1 MGVAL
6 CVGVNYYENANCLDQ
21 CIDDACSVANAL
33 ARHGDNSKNFDVACC
48 LAEDE
53 RSAITRAQLRQ
64 CLENLFQT
72 QTDTV
77 VFYFSGHGA
86 VDAYGGYL
94 CTSEVDDVHDG
105 LSMDVLMQ
113 MVERSP
119 AINKIIIL
127 DSCHSGTLGDM
138 STRGEMAGFCKLPP
152 NTVIMA
158 ACTAKKVAY
167 EGVFTPLLVDA
178 LMGGAMNLVG
188 EVTPGGVYSYV
199 DRAMGVWYQRPV
211 FKSNVQNFVSL
222 RKNKPPIDLSQL
234 QLITDLFEKPDQLFA
249 LDPSYEEDKRDV
261 EDKTHNILH
270 EQIFKILRKYA
281 SLNLVVPVGTEYMYH
296 AAVESRACKLTA
308 LGRYYWNLVD
318 DNRI

>member
-6 CVGVNYYENANCLDQ
+6 CVGVNYYQYANCLEQ
-21 CIDDACSVANAL
+21 CIDDAASVANAL
-33 ARHGDNSKNFDVACC
+33 ARNGDGSKNFDVACC
-48 LAEDE
+48 LAEDAQ
-53 RSAITRAQLRQ
+53 SAISKAQLKQ

-77 VFYFSGHGA
+77 VFYFSGHGS

-94 CTSEVDDVHDG
+94 CTSEVDDVDDG
-105 LSMDVLMQ
+105 LSMDTLMK
-113 MVERSP
+113 MVEKSP
-119 AINKIIIL
+119 ALNKIIIL
-127 DSCHSGTLGDM
+127 DSCHSGTLGDL

-188 EVTPGGVYSYV
+188 EVTPGSAYSYI
-199 DRAMGVWYQRPV
+199 DRSMGVWYQRPV
-211 FKSNVQNFVSL
+211 FKANVQNFVCL
-222 RKNKPPIDLSQL
+222 RKNKAPIDLGEL
-234 QLITDLFEKPDQLFA
+234 QLITDLFEEPDQLYP

-261 EDKTHNILH
+261 EDKTHNLLH
-270 EQIFKILRKYA
+270 EQIFKILRKYV
-281 SLNLVVPVGTEYMYH
+281 SLNLVEPVGAPYMYQ
-296 AAVESRACKLTA
+296 AAIKSKACKLTA
-308 LGRYYWNLVD
+308 LGRYYWKLVD